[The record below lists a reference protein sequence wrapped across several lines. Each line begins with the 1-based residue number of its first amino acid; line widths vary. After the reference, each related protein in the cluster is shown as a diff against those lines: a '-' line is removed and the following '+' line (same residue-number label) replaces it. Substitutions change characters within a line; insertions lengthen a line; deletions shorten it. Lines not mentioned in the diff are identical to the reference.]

1 MSTSVDEAV
10 LSEVERVKH
19 ESGGLR
25 GTLPGELAADTTHL
39 SEEGKQ
45 LLKFHGSYEQE
56 DRDQRRDRKKA
67 GLEPAYQYM
76 VRSKLPGGTMTA
88 DQYLTQDALADRY
101 GDGTL
106 RVTTR
111 QGFQFYGIAKRDL
124 RGTIH
129 DLNQALVTTLGACG
143 DVVRNVVSCSAP
155 VAGTLRAQ
163 VAEWARVLSDALL
176 PRTRA
181 YHEIWVEGS
190 QVTVDEAPVED
201 PLYGTQYLPRKFKI
215 AFAFPDDNCTDV
227 FANDLGLV
235 VIADGDRIEGFNVVV
250 GGGMGMTHNKPETY
264 PRLASPLGF
273 VTPDELLEVARAIIG
288 VQRDHGNRTNR
299 KRARLKYLLDEQ
311 GVDWFRGEVEAALGR
326 PLAPYRDVEVTGFHD
341 HLGWHDQGDGRW
353 FRGVWVESGR
363 IHDEGELRLRT
374 ALRRIVRE
382 LRPNVYLT
390 TQQNLLLVDVAP
402 GDRGAI
408 DAILRA
414 HGVPAP
420 GELPQLR
427 RHAMACP
434 AIPTCPLAVA
444 EAERALPG
452 VVAQLEGE
460 LAGMGLGEVPL
471 AVRMTGCPNGCARPY
486 TADLAFVGRS
496 LGKYQV
502 YVGGN
507 LEGNRLAELY
517 ADLVPLDGIAAL
529 VRPLFARFRDERL
542 PGERFGDFWARTGLV
557 PLDSVNPGGGF
568 RPHAAI
574 PTHAAVIPV
583 HATPET
589 AS

>member
-1 MSTSVDEAV
+1 MSTSVDQAA
-10 LSEVERVKH
+10 LSEVERIKH
-19 ESGGLR
+19 ESAGLR
-25 GTLPGELAADTTHL
+25 GTLPAELASDATHL
-39 SEEGKQ
+39 SDAAKH

-56 DRDQRRDRKKA
+56 DRSQRKERKRA

-88 DQYLTQDALADRY
+88 HQYLAQDALADRY

-111 QGFQFYGIAKRDL
+111 QGFQFYGVAKRDL

-129 DLNQALVTTLGACG
+129 DLNQALITTFGACG
-143 DVVRNVVSCSAP
+143 DVVRNVVCCSAP
-155 VAGTLRAQ
+155 VEGTLRTQ
-163 VAEWARVLSDALL
+163 VAEWARTLSDALL

-190 QVTVDEAPVED
+190 RVTTDEAPVDD

-227 FANDLGLV
+227 FSNDLGLV
-235 VIADGDRIEGFNVVV
+235 VVARGDRIDGFNVLV
-250 GGGMGMTHNKPETY
+250 GGGLGQTHNKPDTY
-264 PRLASPLGF
+264 PRLASPLAF
-273 VTPDELLEVARAIIG
+273 VRPAELVEVARAVIG
-288 VQRDHGNRTNR
+288 VQRDWGNRTNR

-311 GVDWFRGEVEAALGR
+311 GVDWFRGQVELALGR
-326 PLAPYRDVEVTGFHD
+326 PLPPYRDVEVTGFHD
-341 HLGWHDQGDGRW
+341 HLGWHRQDGGRW
-353 FRGVWVESGR
+353 FRGVWIESGR
-363 IHDEGELRLRT
+363 IRDDGALRLRT
-374 ALRRIVRE
+374 ALRRVVRE
-382 LRPNVYLT
+382 FGTDVYLT
-390 TQQNLLLVDVAP
+390 TQQNLLLVGVRTE
-402 GDRGAI
+402 DR
-408 DAILRA
+408 DAVDAVLRA

-420 GELPQLR
+420 QELSQVR

-444 EAERALPG
+444 DAERALPG
-452 VVAQLEGE
+452 VVARLEGE
-460 LAGMGLGEVPL
+460 LAGMGLGDVPL

-486 TADLAFVGRS
+486 TADLSFVGRS

-517 ADLVPLDGIAAL
+517 ADLVPLDALAAV
-529 VRPLFARFRDERL
+529 VRPLFERFRDARL

-557 PLDSVNPGGGF
+557 PLDAAQDEI
-568 RPHAAI
+568 RPRARA
-574 PTHAAVIPV
+574 AAVPV
-583 HATPET
+583 PHATPE
-589 AS
+589 AA

>member
-1 MSTSVDEAV
+1 MSTSVDEAA
-10 LSEVERVKH
+10 LSEVERIKH

-25 GTLPGELAADTTHL
+25 GTLSEELAAHTTHL
-39 SEEGKQ
+39 SEAAKQ

-56 DRDQRRDRKKA
+56 DRALRKERKKA

-88 DQYLTQDALADRY
+88 DQYLAQDALADRY

-111 QGFQFYGIAKRDL
+111 QGFQFYGVTKRSL

-129 DLNQALVTTLGACG
+129 DLNEALITTFGACG
-143 DVVRNVVSCSAP
+143 DVVRNVVCCSAP
-155 VAGTLRAQ
+155 VQGTLRGQ
-163 VAEWARVLSDALL
+163 VAEWARTLSDALL

-190 QVTVDEAPVED
+190 RVTVDEEPVHD
-201 PLYGTQYLPRKFKI
+201 PLYGTRYLPRKFKI

-227 FANDLGLV
+227 FSNDLGLV
-235 VIADGDRIEGFNVVV
+235 VLADGDRLQGFNVLV
-250 GGGMGMTHNKPETY
+250 GGGLGQTHNKPDTY
-264 PRLASPLGF
+264 PRLASPLAF
-273 VTPDELLEVARAIIG
+273 VRPGELVEVARAVIG
-288 VQRDHGNRTNR
+288 VQRDWGNRTNR

-311 GVDWFRGEVEAALGR
+311 GVDWFRGQVQAALGR
-326 PLAPYRDVEVTGFHD
+326 ALEPYRDVEVTGFHD
-341 HLGWHDQGDGRW
+341 HLGWHRQDDGRW
-353 FRGVWVESGR
+353 FRGIWIESGR
-363 IHDEGELRLRT
+363 IRDEQGLRLRT
-374 ALRRIVRE
+374 GLRRVVRE
-382 LRPNVYLT
+382 FGTNVYLT
-390 TQQNLLLVDVAP
+390 TQQNLLLVDVKA
-402 GDRGAI
+402 GDRDSI
-408 DAILRA
+408 DAVLRA

-420 GELPQLR
+420 EGLSQVR

-452 VVAQLEGE
+452 VVTQLEAA
-460 LAGMGLGEVPL
+460 LAEMGLGEVPL

-486 TADLAFVGRS
+486 TADLSFVGRS

-517 ADLVPLDGIAAL
+517 ADLVPLDALAAT
-529 VRPLFARFRDERL
+529 VRPLFERFRDERL

-557 PLDSVNPGGGF
+557 PLAASDSEGGP
-568 RPHAAI
+568 RARAAAI
-574 PTHAAVIPV
+574 PVPHV
-583 HATPET
+583 ATPE
-589 AS
+589 AAA

>member
-1 MSTSVDEAV
+1 MDPMSTTSVDEAV
-10 LSEVERVKH
+10 LSEVERVKRD
-19 ESGGLR
+19 SAGLR
-25 GTLPGELAADTTHL
+25 GSLPEELASDTTHL
-39 SEEGKQ
+39 SEEAKQ

-56 DRDQRRDRKKA
+56 DRDQRKERKKA
-67 GLEPAYQYM
+67 GQEPAYQYM

-88 DQYLTQDALADRY
+88 GQYLAQDDLADRY

-111 QGFQFYGIAKRDL
+111 QGFQFYGIVKADL

-129 DLNQALVTTLGACG
+129 DLNEALITTFGACG
-143 DVVRNVVSCSAP
+143 DVVRNVISCSAP
-155 VAGTLRAQ
+155 GAGTLRAE
-163 VAEWARVLSDALL
+163 VAEWARRVSDALL
-176 PRTRA
+176 PRTTA

-190 QVTVDEAPVED
+190 KVTSDAPPAPD
-201 PLYGTQYLPRKFKI
+201 PLYGERYLPRKFKI

-235 VIADGDRIEGFNVVV
+235 VIAEGGRIEGFNVVV
-250 GGGMGMTHNKPETY
+250 GGGLGMTHNKPDTY
-264 PRLASPLGF
+264 PRLASPLAF
-273 VTPDELLEVARAIIG
+273 VTPDELIDVARAIIA

-311 GVDWFRGEVEAALGR
+311 GVDWFRGEVEAVLGR
-326 PLAPYRDVEVTGFHD
+326 TLAPYRDVEVTGFHD

-353 FRGVWVESGR
+353 FRGVWIESGR
-363 IHDEGELRLRT
+363 VRDEGTFRLRT
-374 ALRRIVRE
+374 ALRRIVE
-382 LRPNVYLT
+382 EFRPDVYLT
-390 TQQNLLLVDVAP
+390 TQQNLLLVNVAP
-402 GDRGAI
+402 ADRGEI

-420 GELPQLR
+420 EGLTQVR
-427 RHAMACP
+427 RHSMACP

-444 EAERALPG
+444 ESERVLPAVVSELEAEL
-452 VVAQLEGE
+452 AQL
-460 LAGMGLGEVPL
+460 GLGEVPL

-486 TADLAFVGRS
+486 TADLSFVGRS
-496 LGKYQV
+496 LNKYQV

-517 ADLVPLDGIAAL
+517 ADLVPLDRLAAT
-529 VRPLFARFRDERL
+529 VRPLFERFRDDRL

-557 PLDSVNPGGGF
+557 PLEKV
-568 RPHAAI
+568 AAGV
-574 PTHAAVIPV
+574 AA
-583 HATPET
+583 
-589 AS
+589 